1 MKNKGM
7 YLCLAW
13 LLVGCNTLAPAP
25 TSTPTV
31 TNTPTATATYTPSPT
46 STLTPTPT
54 PVPLEGRLFFDMN
67 GSGLQDQASFSY
79 DPARLTD
86 ARQPLQPDLLKAITA
101 YAQAHPEL
109 KKGNLATIE
118 EPALSGYKVCVG
130 DSCGTTDADGKFSI
144 ADPGASPS
152 PQLVITDP
160 NAGTPALE
168 MRFKTKWNGPITIPA
183 YTKDLDPYIVA
194 TMYDTPLC
202 AADAAAQV
210 CKQDAD
216 TVLVREQQL
225 NDTEVV
231 PLNKATPI
239 KIGQPNDIGL
249 MQGYLVMPIRS
260 KDDSKLV
267 NISYF
272 DHDSRPNAVLIWDG
286 STQLSP
292 LTWAPTTCRDCA
304 DDGHDGIDFWLPD
317 GTLITASIPSVMVDE
332 YVEPRMT
339 THPRAARLD
348 NSSILIKPGYYTEI
362 YLAHESASLVE
373 LGQQLYPGE
382 ITLISNHTGTGSP
395 HLHFSIVG
403 INKSSGKRSFV
414 ADPYGV
420 LFDTTT
426 ESDRY
431 SAWTVYN
438 LPIYPQ

>member
-7 YLCLAW
+7 YLCFACLLAA
-13 LLVGCNTLAPAP
+13 CNTLAPAP

-67 GSGLQDQASFSY
+67 GSGLQDQASFRY

-86 ARQPLQPDLLKAITA
+86 ARQPLQPDLLAAITA

-130 DSCGTTDADGKFSI
+130 SSCDTTDADGKFSI

-168 MRFKTKWNGPITIPA
+168 MRFKTKWNGPVVISA

-231 PLNKATPI
+231 PLNRATPI
-239 KIGQPNDIGL
+239 KAGQPNDIGL
-249 MQGYLVMPIRS
+249 MQGYLVLPFRS
-260 KDDSKLV
+260 SDNSRLIKILG
-267 NISYF
+267 F
-272 DHDSRPNAVLIWDG
+272 DHDPRAGSVLRWDG
-286 STQLSP
+286 STLLCSNYV
-292 LTWAPTTCRDCA
+292 TCS
-304 DDGHDGIDFWLPD
+304 DGIWDTHDGVDFFFPD
-317 GTLITASIPSVMVDE
+317 GTLIAASFPSVIIDE
-332 YVEPRMT
+332 YVEQIT
-339 THPRAARLD
+339 YHPRAARLD
-348 NSSILIKPGYYTEI
+348 NRSIIVRQGYYSEI
-362 YLAHESASLVE
+362 YLAHESASLVQI
-373 LGQQLYPGE
+373 GQQLYTGE
-382 ITLISNHTGTGSP
+382 VTLISNHTGTGSP
-395 HLHFSIVG
+395 HLHLSIVG
-403 INKSSGKRSFV
+403 RGTKPFV
-414 ADPYGV
+414 VDPYGV
-420 LFDTTT
+420 IFDTTT

-438 LPIYPQ
+438 LPIYPK